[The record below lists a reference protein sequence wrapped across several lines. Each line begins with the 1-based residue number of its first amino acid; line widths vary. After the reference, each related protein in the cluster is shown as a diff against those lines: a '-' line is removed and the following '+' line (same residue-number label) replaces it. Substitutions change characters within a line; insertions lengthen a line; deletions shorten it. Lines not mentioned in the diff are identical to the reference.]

1 MRHIEKKT
9 VNVSSSENGFGTC
22 RAISRD
28 GKAGSTLPET
38 LLNKEHSQLPFYIT
52 RVNQVSVRLTL
63 DES

>member
-1 MRHIEKKT
+1 MRHIEKKM

-22 RAISRD
+22 RAISWE
-28 GKAGSTLPET
+28 GKAGSTLPQT

-52 RVNQVSVRLTL
+52 GLNEVNVRLTL